1 MDPLVIAL
9 LVLAGVALLVLLAL
23 VVQRRR
29 RRGTLK
35 VISAGPAA
43 EPAPAEAGPAG
54 QDVAT

>member
-9 LVLAGVALLVLLAL
+9 LVLAGVAVLVLLAL

-35 VISAGPAA
+35 VISAPGPA
-43 EPAPAEAGPAG
+43 EPDGS
-54 QDVAT
+54 TT